1 MVRPSATRN
10 TRPCTVGVVVL
21 GAVALLTTATAADAA
36 AEANVLKFTE
46 ADRYVLPP
54 SHSPVP
60 FDVLAIAVA
69 LHILYSMDADITI
82 VRTVL
87 IITPRGTFLAL
98 RYERWQH
105 FKDYGVPGT
114 LEDPLNRAAS
124 DNSPHALR
132 FG

>member
-1 MVRPSATRN
+1 MILLLTSDVFARLPVGLPALPPHSMVRPSATRN

-69 LHILYSMDADITI
+69 LRIQCMLT
-82 VRTVL
+82 L
-87 IITPRGTFLAL
+87 QLCAL
-98 RYERWQH
+98 C
-105 FKDYGVPGT
+105 
-114 LEDPLNRAAS
+114 
-124 DNSPHALR
+124 
-132 FG
+132 